1 VSCFFWQNETSLK
14 YIKVGHPMDSTSAAI
29 AVHTGVPLANLA
41 LACYTAA
48 MQSLKHGSD
57 D

>member
-1 VSCFFWQNETSLK
+1 
-14 YIKVGHPMDSTSAAI
+14 MDSTSAAI